1 MEKEPRIRYNADMK
15 ILGID
20 PGTSLIGWG
29 IIDGQVAV
37 DFGVFRTQ
45 SNIPNRER
53 VKAIFDF
60 FIKLIK
66 KYKPDVVALE
76 KLFFFKNAKTVMEVS
91 EIRGVL
97 LLAAAQSG
105 LETREFTP
113 LQVKQAISGYGR
125 ADKNQVGR
133 MVAMILGLNAPPKP
147 DDAADALALALC
159 CANTVRYSTL

>member
-1 MEKEPRIRYNADMK
+1 MK
-15 ILGID
+15 SSQTQRILGID

-29 IIDGQVAV
+29 VVENLKPI
-37 DFGVFRTQ
+37 DFGVFKTA
-45 SNIPNRER
+45 SNFSNRDR
-53 VKAIFDF
+53 VSDVFRF
-60 FIKLIK
+60 FTLLIK
-66 KYKPDVVALE
+66 KNNPDILALE

-97 LLAAAQSG
+97 LLAAVQSG

-113 LQVKQAISGYGR
+113 LQIKQAISGYGR
-125 ADKNQVGR
+125 ADKDQVGR
-133 MVAMILGLNAPPKP
+133 MVAMILGLKTPPKS